1 MKIEKYLEKLLD
13 LLLMENYE
21 IIVEDSPETMT
32 LKIAL
37 AEQDSGILIGHHGDT
52 ISALQRL
59 LRTVYNDE
67 LGEKRLIVNINDY
80 RDAREEKIY
89 AMIEKGVA
97 KILQYGGDYR
107 LYRLNSGERFFVHK
121 TISEDPKLSNFTSF
135 SQDEED
141 GRVLVIAI
149 KDE

>member
-21 IIVEDSPETMT
+21 IVVEDTPEVMT

-37 AEQDSGILIGHHGDT
+37 DEKDSGILIGHHGET
-52 ISALQRL
+52 IAALQRV
-59 LRTVYNDE
+59 LRTVYGDE
-67 LGEKRLIVNINDY
+67 LENKRLVVNINDY

-97 KILQYGGDYR
+97 KITQYGGDYR
-107 LYRLNSGERFFVHK
+107 LYRLSPSERFFVHK
-121 TISEDPKLSNFTSF
+121 TINEDPKFAHLTSF
-135 SQDEED
+135 SEDEAE
-141 GRVLVIAI
+141 GRVLVIAT
-149 KDE
+149 KEE